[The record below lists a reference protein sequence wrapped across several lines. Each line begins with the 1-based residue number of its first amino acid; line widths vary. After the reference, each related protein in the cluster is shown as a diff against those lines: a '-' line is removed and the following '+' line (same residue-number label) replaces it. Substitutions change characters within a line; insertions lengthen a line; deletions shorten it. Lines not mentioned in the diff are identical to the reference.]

1 MSAWWEELF
10 DQRYLDFYDGL
21 LPVREA
27 AADAAFL
34 DRALALRAGA
44 RILDLGCGFGRHSVP
59 LATRGYRVTGIDLSE
74 PMLTL
79 ARRLAERAGA
89 PVDWQRR
96 DMRDLHGLGPLD
108 ACICLYT
115 VLGYFDDEGNA
126 RVVRGVHDV
135 LRPGG
140 RLVLDL
146 TNPLALM
153 PHWPGLSWRENAS
166 GIVRETSEYDPL
178 TARLTSR
185 RTIFGKDGRSRE
197 LPATVVRMYAQNE
210 TARLLEDAGFEV
222 EQVYGALRDKPFRW
236 NRSPQQVWVAAR
248 R

>member
-1 MSAWWEELF
+1 
-10 DQRYLDFYDGL
+10 
-21 LPVREA
+21 VREA

-59 LATRGYRVTGIDLSE
+59 LATRGYRVTGIDFSE

-89 PVDWQRR
+89 KVDWQRR
-96 DMRDLHGLGPLD
+96 DMRDLRGLGPFD
-108 ACICLYT
+108 ACVCLYT
-115 VLGYFDDEGNA
+115 VLGYFEDEENA

-197 LPATVVRMYAQNE
+197 LPATVVRMYAPNE

-236 NRSPQQVWVAAR
+236 NRSPQQVWVAGR